1 MPHSIHRI
9 DSGISIFIPVPTH
22 AHHCDVYA
30 WASHWRNEMLTRH
43 WIEALAAMPALQDLI
58 FVSLAVACF
67 CGLLCFVRAL
77 AR

>member
-1 MPHSIHRI
+1 
-9 DSGISIFIPVPTH
+9 
-22 AHHCDVYA
+22 
-30 WASHWRNEMLTRH
+30 MLTRH

-67 CGLLCFVRAL
+67 CGLLCCVRAL